1 MGWPGDFWTINRT
14 PSYHA
19 SSHIMNHNHIHG
31 LNNPGWKDPPKWSV
45 DPRKPELL
53 QGLQEAD
60 LSTASPI
67 QQQSLLAI
75 FAGKSLLAKAGFER
89 LLNLARTSCSAPFLL
104 PLFMCHLIYTRLCP
118 FNCGDP
124 VVGIEVAFF
133 AGHKWQWSDGSFHHC
148 VAREM
153 PCDEE
158 DDTRILS
165 SSQFTEV

>member
-1 MGWPGDFWTINRT
+1 MFRFLYASQTVGWPWDFWTNNRT
-14 PSYHA
+14 PGYHA
-19 SSHIMNHNHIHG
+19 STHIMNHHHIHG

-104 PLFMCHLIYTRLCP
+104 PLFMCYFMYTRLYP
-118 FNCGDP
+118 FVAVTLSLRSCLFRRP
-124 VVGIEVAFF
+124 QMAMVGRRRSALR
-133 AGHKWQWSDGSFHHC
+133 C
-148 VAREM
+148 
-153 PCDEE
+153 
-158 DDTRILS
+158 
-165 SSQFTEV
+165 